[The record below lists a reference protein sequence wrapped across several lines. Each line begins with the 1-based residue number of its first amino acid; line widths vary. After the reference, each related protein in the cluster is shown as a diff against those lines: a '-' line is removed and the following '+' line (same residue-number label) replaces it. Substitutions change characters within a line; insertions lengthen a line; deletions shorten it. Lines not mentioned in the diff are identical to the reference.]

1 MSQDPKR
8 LIHDEQGA
16 LVDALQA
23 SKRNLPTDAQL
34 ESLAER
40 LVRLGIPA
48 HELPRAPNAPG
59 PGPTIAAPSPRFSP
73 LIKLGLASVGLGVV
87 AVALLHR
94 AQREAAPRS
103 ADAQLS
109 SAPPQFLPAAQPPA
123 SSLPAVPRADSQQNV
138 APTSRAVRATTTAT
152 PEQENGAR
160 ARLDSATTPEADASE
175 PATKAA
181 RSKAVAPNVPLASS
195 ARSLA
200 PSARPAAPSVAN
212 SSSKSASTAAARG
225 AAPDADSEAL
235 PAAIAPDTEISLL
248 KKARSALSADPLT
261 AYGIAER
268 CAREFPNGVFAQ
280 ERDFI
285 TISALHRLGRAHEAK
300 SYAASFRSRYP
311 RSAYLPQLERML
323 GNE

>member
-23 SKRNLPTDAQL
+23 GKRNLPTDAQL
-34 ESLAER
+34 ELLAER
-40 LVRLGIPA
+40 LIRHGISA
-48 HELPRAPNAPG
+48 HELPRAPNAPR
-59 PGPTIAAPSPRFSP
+59 PGPTVGAPSPRFNP

-94 AQREAAPRS
+94 AHRNSEPSS

-109 SAPPQFLPAAQPPA
+109 SAPQFLPAAQPPA
-123 SSLPAVPRADSQQNV
+123 SSVPAVPRADSQRNV
-138 APTSRAVRATTTAT
+138 APTNRAARATTTAT
-152 PEQENGAR
+152 PAQENGAR
-160 ARLDSATTPEADASE
+160 APLDSAATPEVHASE
-175 PATKAA
+175 PAAETA
-181 RSKAVAPNVPLASS
+181 RPKAVASNVPLVAS
-195 ARSLA
+195 ARGLA
-200 PSARPAAPSVAN
+200 PSARPAAANATN
-212 SSSKSASTAAARG
+212 SSPKSASTPAARG
-225 AAPDADSEAL
+225 VAPEPDSEAL

-268 CAREFPNGVFAQ
+268 CAREFPNGTFAQ

-323 GNE
+323 GSE